1 MIENFKATKPETVKL
16 AQKPSKSTAETRAD
30 RLASQ
35 LRANLQRRKAQSRAR
50 REGEADQ
57 RDEGIPA
64 APKDEK
70 RD

>member
-1 MIENFKATKPETVKL
+1 MAD
-16 AQKPSKSTAETRAD
+16 KPSKSAAETRAD

-35 LRANLQRRKAQSRAR
+35 LRANLQRRKAQARAR

-64 APKDEK
+64 APKPAGDAGSDA
-70 RD
+70 RSDD